1 MRSETSVS
9 DRKYER
15 ELGQF
20 DAFFLVLRAPCRI
33 TLLVSK
39 ERDTFNEDK
48 LRQLAHYIHKV
59 AAGDSSSFMVTFTPY
74 FPLLTFEVKCGTE
87 ALDVSDQQNAHIMTL
102 AVRAVT
108 ELLQALCCSTE
119 INHGIVPFSV
129 SQNHRSVRIYGH

>member
-1 MRSETSVS
+1 
-9 DRKYER
+9 
-15 ELGQF
+15 LG
-20 DAFFLVLRAPCRI
+20 
-33 TLLVSK
+33 SK

-59 AAGDSSSFMVTFTPY
+59 AAGDSSSFMVTFY
-74 FPLLTFEVKCGTE
+74 LHFPFLTREVKCGTE
-87 ALDVSDQQNAHIMTL
+87 VLDVADQQNAHIMTL

-108 ELLQALCCSTE
+108 ELFQALCCSTE